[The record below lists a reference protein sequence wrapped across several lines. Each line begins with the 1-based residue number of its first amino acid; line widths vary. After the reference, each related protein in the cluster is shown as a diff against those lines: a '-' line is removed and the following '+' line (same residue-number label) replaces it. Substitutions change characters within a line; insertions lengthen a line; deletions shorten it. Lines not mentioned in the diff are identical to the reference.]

1 VSTPHPSALTA
12 RFLLSKSTA
21 GAREEILRAQDFFP
35 AGQSFAVLAQE
46 SSPLLNYLSTGTSR
60 AALPVRFAS
69 LFGTLVEAQDRS
81 STLGGR
87 TMASIIV
94 AVLVVLVL
102 LEWQITKLTQ
112 RVRQVEVDVGAK
124 PGYLTRGQWLSKFRA
139 AAEEAAAEESS
150 KRAS

>member
-1 VSTPHPSALTA
+1 
-12 RFLLSKSTA
+12 
-21 GAREEILRAQDFFP
+21 
-35 AGQSFAVLAQE
+35 
-46 SSPLLNYLSTGTSR
+46 
-60 AALPVRFAS
+60 
-69 LFGTLVEAQDRS
+69 
-81 STLGGR
+81 
-87 TMASIIV
+87 MASILA

-139 AAEEAAAEESS
+139 AAEESAAEESS

>member
-1 VSTPHPSALTA
+1 M
-12 RFLLSKSTA
+12 
-21 GAREEILRAQDFFP
+21 
-35 AGQSFAVLAQE
+35 
-46 SSPLLNYLSTGTSR
+46 
-60 AALPVRFAS
+60 AA
-69 LFGTLVEAQDRS
+69 
-81 STLGGR
+81 
-87 TMASIIV
+87 IIV